1 MSSIENP
8 DLRVRDP
15 VARALGDAMR
25 DALPIDLSESLPAEW
40 MELLAQIEAAT
51 APRPIVGTN

>member
-8 DLRVRDP
+8 DLRVRDS
-15 VARALGDAMR
+15 VARAMGDAMR
-25 DALPIDLSESLPAEW
+25 DALPIDLTESLPAEW